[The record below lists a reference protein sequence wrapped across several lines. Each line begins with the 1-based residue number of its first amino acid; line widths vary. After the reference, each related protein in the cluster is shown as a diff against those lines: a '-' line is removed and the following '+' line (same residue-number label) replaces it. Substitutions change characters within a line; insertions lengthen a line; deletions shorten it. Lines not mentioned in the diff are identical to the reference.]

1 MRKVLKRLLSK
12 LFIVSTIIILQM
24 VWFFFLFYTASAGN
38 HIFDVI
44 LKIAAFFLAMYI
56 ANRQMKTYIK
66 LSWIFLIL
74 SLPIVGMPCYFF
86 FGRPELTERT
96 QRRMKKIV
104 DAHATYRPANE
115 KIEKELMNLSPN
127 LRREIKKINTNN
139 NDVEVIFHN
148 GSSFVVQPCNDDA
161 KLLAF

>member
-96 QRRMKKIV
+96 Q
-104 DAHATYRPANE
+104 
-115 KIEKELMNLSPN
+115 
-127 LRREIKKINTNN
+127 
-139 NDVEVIFHN
+139 
-148 GSSFVVQPCNDDA
+148 
-161 KLLAF
+161 